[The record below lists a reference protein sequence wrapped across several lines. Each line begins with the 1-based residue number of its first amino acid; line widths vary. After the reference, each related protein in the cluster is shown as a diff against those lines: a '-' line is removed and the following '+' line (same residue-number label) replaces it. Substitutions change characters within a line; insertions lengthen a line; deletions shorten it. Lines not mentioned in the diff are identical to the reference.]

1 MSPHYLSNL
10 LKRLTFKPVPGENNI
25 FFVETSCA
33 FKKFPNPASYDSESG
48 LRLSPRGAC
57 AVEAAAAAHPTHRV
71 YLVHT
76 CDVHRRSLA
85 KGAAPA
91 YALAALSIPNVRLW
105 AVPYAL
111 HFVGTPLQG
120 WLASGALRA
129 SRWPVVH
136 ASDVLRFLLLWKYG
150 GTYLDLDVLMLRS
163 LEDQRNFG
171 CPENRNYVSV
181 GAINFAFDTTGRRFA
196 NACIEEMRD
205 FHPTLWVHNGAGAI
219 TRAVKKVCA
228 ISQINEITKE
238 KCGGFHLLA
247 TSTFYSIPW
256 MSWQL
261 LFKEEGAKE
270 TMKMIGNN
278 LAVHVWNAKSHD
290 ATVYTSSMQ
299 PYAQIARR
307 VCPKV
312 VAVVGKTM

>member
-33 FKKFPNPASYDSESG
+33 FKKFPNPASYDSESNQG
-48 LRLSPRGAC
+48 TLFMIFNTVQRYVPTNNKTTTSAETKNQFGIGASSLRTIFEIYGIRLEEKVQKQRKYLLFRNERSNKCVTQLIRSWAKSTL
-57 AVEAAAAAHPTHRV
+57 EYHLTRV
-71 YLVHT
+71 ST
-76 CDVHRRSLA
+76 RP
-85 KGAAPA
+85 KG
-91 YALAALSIPNVRLW
+91 
-105 AVPYAL
+105 
-111 HFVGTPLQG
+111 
-120 WLASGALRA
+120 
-129 SRWPVVH
+129 
-136 ASDVLRFLLLWKYG
+136 
-150 GTYLDLDVLMLRS
+150 RS

-196 NACIEEMRD
+196 KACIEEMRD

-228 ISQINEITKE
+228 INQINEITKE

-307 VCPKV
+307 VCPKE
-312 VAVVGKTM
+312 G